1 MINLEKHKVYVKSHD
16 MDMVPYIVAIKA
28 IKEAV
33 ANIQN
38 ENEVLDK
45 LDKAIAVL
53 SEEIANVDNNI
64 DLKDD

>member
-1 MINLEKHKVYVKSHD
+1 MINLEDHKVYVQSHD

-33 ANIQN
+33 KKVQN

-45 LDKAIAVL
+45 LDEAIAKL